1 MIENKNHWYDGWFYD
16 TFVAPN
22 QDRLFWQIKN
32 LIGTDSTV
40 LDIGCGTGRFSF
52 FIADKC
58 KSVLGIDISERNI
71 IRANHNLLRY
81 SGNKICFRHI
91 SLNRIIS
98 ERKDL
103 FDYAVMTYVL
113 HEADESDRVK
123 LLKDMS
129 EIANKI
135 IIGDYVYPN
144 RVGLR
149 NILNEAVEFAAGKNH
164 FRNYKSFLKNGGIN
178 KLVSEAGLKIIFEY
192 KNNPSTRHLVILS
205 K

>member
-16 TFVAPN
+16 KFIAPN
-22 QDRLFWQIKN
+22 QDRLFRRISG
-32 LIGTDSTV
+32 LIESESTIIDV
-40 LDIGCGTGRFSF
+40 GCGTGRFSF

-58 KSVLGIDISERNI
+58 KSVLGIDLSERNI
-71 IRANHNLLRY
+71 IRANHNLLKY
-81 SGNKICFRHI
+81 SGNKISFRHI
-91 SLNRIIS
+91 SLNRIIA
-98 ERKDL
+98 ERKEL

-113 HEADESDRVK
+113 HEVDESERVK

-144 RVGLR
+144 RIGFWNV
-149 NILNEAVEFAAGKNH
+149 LNEAVEFAAGRDH
-164 FRNYKSFLKNGGIN
+164 YQNYKSFLVKGGIK
-178 KLVSEAGLKIIFEY
+178 KLVSEAGLKIIHE
-192 KNNPSTRHLVILS
+192 NQNQPTTSHLVILS